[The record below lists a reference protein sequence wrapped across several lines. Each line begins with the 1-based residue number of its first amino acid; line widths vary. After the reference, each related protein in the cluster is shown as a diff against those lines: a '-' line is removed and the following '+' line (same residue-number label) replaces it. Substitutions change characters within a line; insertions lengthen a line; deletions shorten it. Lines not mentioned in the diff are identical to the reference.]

1 LRAARLPPSLEAT
14 SPPLPRHRQA
24 RSRHISTAKI
34 VEKTRRNGDI
44 RDERKVVRASIR
56 PTAPVLSSVGSAA
69 RPTTSTPPFVRLAT
83 KAIAAAIA
91 TPMLNCLMTGHSPRR
106 CADDVGLDAA
116 LERSSIERSA
126 RCFQIFPVIIETIKS
141 LLLRRLIRIGRGI
154 QKTLLAPSRSI
165 DKTAERRW
173 RVGAGNLDTS
183 RAPSR
188 SKIGAPGRTGPL
200 ARS

>member
-1 LRAARLPPSLEAT
+1 
-14 SPPLPRHRQA
+14 
-24 RSRHISTAKI
+24 
-34 VEKTRRNGDI
+34 
-44 RDERKVVRASIR
+44 
-56 PTAPVLSSVGSAA
+56 
-69 RPTTSTPPFVRLAT
+69 
-83 KAIAAAIA
+83 
-91 TPMLNCLMTGHSPRR
+91 MTGHSPRR

-183 RAPSR
+183 RAPIEPATRARFYPTAAAKEPTTTQIAAQSPSDR
-188 SKIGAPGRTGPL
+188 SKIRIKDVPRSSRGWR
-200 ARS
+200 ARFLRLS